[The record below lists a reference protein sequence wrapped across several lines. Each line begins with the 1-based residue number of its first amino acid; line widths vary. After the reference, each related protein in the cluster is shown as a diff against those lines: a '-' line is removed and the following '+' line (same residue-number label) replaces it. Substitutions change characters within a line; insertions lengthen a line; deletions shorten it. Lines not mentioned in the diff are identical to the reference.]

1 MQYSLCVL
9 KDLNASV
16 VTTCLHIS
24 HLAPISEHKQ
34 NTHNDG
40 NRVSEFD
47 EKKTVIHGYVLKH
60 SNHDDPKKSLKLTF

>member
-1 MQYSLCVL
+1 MRFSFIY
-9 KDLNASV
+9 
-16 VTTCLHIS
+16 IYIYIYIY
-24 HLAPISEHKQ
+24 ISEHKQ

>member
-1 MQYSLCVL
+1 MYY
-9 KDLNASV
+9 
-16 VTTCLHIS
+16 IYIYIY
-24 HLAPISEHKQ
+24 ISEHKQ